1 MTTSCIYI
9 FTILLYISSALKLFH
24 PREII
29 NLLENS
35 CLLAVLVDSDDVFL
49 PGDTGHVLRSLSE
62 VSFHSEPFV
71 QLGYINLKSFR
82 WQNNQTL
89 QTIKR
94 EQLSVNDVVLFPKS
108 KVDRTCLL
116 PIKPLKPKVN
126 VYKGSRTINLLVEF
140 INNYCGTYRT
150 AKGSVSY
157 EGLHREEILKN
168 LFSVSSISD
177 VTSNY
182 VFKWQ
187 TLDGSCDKNTNT
199 GKENIICDDNH
210 DHQKTF
216 QKDFNQKHYEIP
228 KCDRIKVPS
237 RDEFF
242 HDYLKLSRP
251 VIIEGAM
258 ESWPAMTK
266 WSNKFLREEYG
277 GNNVHIKLTPGG
289 EFEGVESSEL
299 WDNYKT
305 FTIPESVH
313 KQLEFSDLVVVR
325 PATLNMKFSELVD
338 LIENVSEGVVK
349 NVSAYLE
356 YSSIPDHLPELE
368 DDIREM
374 PFIIDVLNRQQLN
387 IWFSD
392 GNTLGKLHFDPFDNF
407 LCQISGQK
415 QVLLFEPHD
424 NTRLYEAH
432 IPEAMLAY
440 NHSTK
445 QFTRKQ
451 LTESTSMVMSPVDIK
466 KVDFKRFPKFASTYP
481 LNCTLN
487 EGDVLFMPS
496 FWWHEVQSVPNRKEK
511 RNLAVNYWYE
521 PFLTKEFPCPTC
533 KLDVNPKYRHLL

>member
-1 MTTSCIYI
+1 MTTNCIYI
-9 FTILLYISSALKLFH
+9 FTILFYISSALKLFQ

-29 NLLENS
+29 HLLENS
-35 CLLAVLVDSDDVFL
+35 CLLAVLVESDDVFL
-49 PGDTGHVLRSLSE
+49 PGDTGQLLRSLSE
-62 VSFHSEPFV
+62 VSFQSEPFV
-71 QLGYINLKSFR
+71 QFGYINLKSFR

-94 EQLSVNDVVLFPKS
+94 EHPSVNDIVLFPKS

-116 PIKPLKPKVN
+116 PAKPLMPKVN
-126 VYKGSRTINLLVEF
+126 VYKGSKSINLLVDF

-150 AKGSVSY
+150 VKGSVSY

-168 LFSVSSISD
+168 LFSVSSISY

-182 VFKWQ
+182 VFQ
-187 TLDGSCDKNTNT
+187 EQVVDESCDKNTNK
-199 GKENIICDDNH
+199 KENIICDDKH
-210 DHQKTF
+210 DHQKSF
-216 QKDFNQKHYEIP
+216 QKTINQKQHEIP

-237 RDEFF
+237 KDDFF

-277 GNNVHIKLTPGG
+277 DNKAHIKLTPRG

-305 FTIPESVH
+305 FRIPEAVQ

-325 PATLNMKFSELVD
+325 PATLSMKFSELVD
-338 LIENVSEGVVK
+338 LIEKVSDGVVN

-356 YSSIPDHLPELE
+356 YSSIPNHLPELE

-374 PFIIDVLNRQQLN
+374 PFIIDVLNRQHLN

-424 NTRLYEAH
+424 NTRLYESH

-445 QFTRKQ
+445 QFTRNQ
-451 LTESTSMVMSPVDIK
+451 LAQSTSMVMSPVDIK
-466 KVDFKRFPKFASTYP
+466 KVDFKRFPKFAGTYP

>member
-1 MTTSCIYI
+1 MTTNYIYI
-9 FTILLYISSALKLFH
+9 FTILLHISSALKLFQ
-24 PREII
+24 PREITH
-29 NLLENS
+29 LLQNS
-35 CLLAVLVDSDDVFL
+35 FLLAVLGDSDDVFL
-49 PGDTGHVLRSLSE
+49 PGDTDQLLRSLSE
-62 VSFHSEPFV
+62 VSFQSEPYV
-71 QLGYINLKSFR
+71 QFGYINLKSFR

-94 EQLSVNDVVLFPKS
+94 ESPSVNDIVLFPKS

-116 PIKPLKPKVN
+116 PAKPLMPKVN

-140 INNYCGTYRT
+140 INSYCGTYRT

-157 EGLHREEILKN
+157 EGLHRKEILKN
-168 LFSVSSISD
+168 LFSVSSISN

-182 VFKWQ
+182 VFQ
-187 TLDGSCDKNTNT
+187 EQLVDGSCDKNTKE
-199 GKENIICDDNH
+199 KENIICDNNRDHPKSSQKNIDNNNH
-210 DHQKTF
+210 
-216 QKDFNQKHYEIP
+216 EIP

-237 RDEFF
+237 KDDFF

-277 GNNVHIKLTPGG
+277 DNNAHIKLTSRG

-305 FTIPESVH
+305 FRIPEAVH

-325 PATLNMKFSELVD
+325 PATLSMKFSELVD
-338 LIENVSEGVVK
+338 LIENVSDGVVK

-374 PFIIDVLNRQQLN
+374 PFIIDVLNRQHLN

-407 LCQISGQK
+407 LCQ
-415 QVLLFEPHD
+415 V
-424 NTRLYEAH
+424 
-432 IPEAMLAY
+432 
-440 NHSTK
+440 
-445 QFTRKQ
+445 
-451 LTESTSMVMSPVDIK
+451 
-466 KVDFKRFPKFASTYP
+466 
-481 LNCTLN
+481 
-487 EGDVLFMPS
+487 
-496 FWWHEVQSVPNRKEK
+496 
-511 RNLAVNYWYE
+511 
-521 PFLTKEFPCPTC
+521 
-533 KLDVNPKYRHLL
+533 KLQRS